1 MTDIQI
7 DETIDIKIDEEIKK
21 ELDEP
26 PKYKVVLLNDDST
39 PIEFVIQILREL
51 FKHSIAGAEQLT
63 MTIHNEGSGIAGVYT
78 YEIAEQKAIE
88 SVNLSRANGFPLQIK
103 VEEDL

>member
-1 MTDIQI
+1 MSDIQI
-7 DETIDIKIDEEIKK
+7 NETIDIKLDEEIKK
-21 ELDEP
+21 DLSEP

-51 FKHSIAGAEQLT
+51 FKHSIATAEQLT
-63 MTIHNEGSGIAGVYT
+63 MTIHNEGSGIAGVYA

-88 SVNLSRANGFPLQIK
+88 VVNLSRANGFPLQIK
-103 VEEDL
+103 VEEDS